1 MHTQDPFKWYTG
13 GRHKPAFPDL
23 KPDQVCIS
31 LIGVVL
37 CPCLQGLLRSMRR
50 CHRLSHKKK
59 AFWHSTSLGVWT
71 ELAHICLW
79 LTYAKQTHE
88 DGLTPETV

>member
-50 CHRLSHKKK
+50 CHRLSHKKRHFGI
-59 AFWHSTSLGVWT
+59 ALLLVCGQSL
-71 ELAHICLW
+71 
-79 LTYAKQTHE
+79 LTFVC
-88 DGLTPETV
+88 GLRMPSRHMKMD